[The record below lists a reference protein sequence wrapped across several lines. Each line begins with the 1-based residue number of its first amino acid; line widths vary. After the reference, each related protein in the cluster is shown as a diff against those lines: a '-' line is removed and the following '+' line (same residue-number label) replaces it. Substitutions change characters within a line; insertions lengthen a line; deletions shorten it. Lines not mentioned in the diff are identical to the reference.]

1 MNAASFTKGT
11 ATVGHKE
18 IAFAPRMIRDRF
30 RMYVPTEFADDKN
43 LVSNYTYL
51 FSKDKSPLSIAI
63 KYSTAAAQEDK
74 EKQIGIYF
82 NQAVNTLERKDNG
95 SGGVFYRETVTE
107 SKYLS
112 VYSLRFA
119 VDTGSGLLFGCFN
132 CSASYKDD
140 WQPVVLEMLLNI
152 ETL

>member
-1 MNAASFTKGT
+1 MHENIFAGGT
-11 ATVGHKE
+11 AKVGHKE
-18 IAFAPRMIRDRF
+18 VAFTPRVIRGRF
-30 RMYVPTEFADDKN
+30 QMYVPAGFVEDEN

-63 KYSTAAAQEDK
+63 KYSAASSREDK
-74 EKQIGIYF
+74 VRQISHYF
-82 NQAVNTLERKDNG
+82 NQAMETLD
-95 SGGVFYRETVTE
+95 SAQTAIGGLHYREKVTE

-119 VDTGSGLLFGCFN
+119 VEVEGGLLFGCFN

-140 WQPVVLEMLLNI
+140 WRPVVLEMLRNTTML
-152 ETL
+152 